1 MPLINCEIALQL
13 TCCKRSILA
22 AGTGASQVPKFEIP
36 VANLY
41 VRFVTLSTQENIKLL
56 KQLKSDFQ
64 RAINWNK
71 YHSKKSNQA
80 QNRYLNVLIDPSFPG
95 VNRHFFLLF
104 EGDDGWKSCK
114 KFYLRTVE
122 IK

>member
-1 MPLINCEIALQL
+1 MPLINCEITLQL

-36 VANLY
+36 VANFY

-64 RAINWNK
+64 RAIN
-71 YHSKKSNQA
+71 
-80 QNRYLNVLIDPSFPG
+80 
-95 VNRHFFLLF
+95 
-104 EGDDGWKSCK
+104 
-114 KFYLRTVE
+114 
-122 IK
+122 